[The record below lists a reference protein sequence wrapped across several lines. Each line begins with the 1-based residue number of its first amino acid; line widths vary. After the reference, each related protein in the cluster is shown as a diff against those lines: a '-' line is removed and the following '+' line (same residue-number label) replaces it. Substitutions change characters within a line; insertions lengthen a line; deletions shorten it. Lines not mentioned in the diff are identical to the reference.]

1 MIGSVAAAG
10 SQPAPSRDDAR
21 LRKACAD
28 MEGVFLAQ
36 LFAQLRETV
45 PHDGIVDGGTGEEMF
60 SSMMDENV
68 AAAAARQQT
77 RGLGVA
83 LYHQLRKALAAEAA
97 PPAAS
102 DRPAATSA
110 QAAPVAAPSAEAP

>member
-10 SQPAPSRDDAR
+10 TRPAPSSDDAR
-21 LRKACAD
+21 LRRACAD

-36 LFAQLRETV
+36 LFAQLRQTV
-45 PHDGIVDGGTGEEMF
+45 PHDGIVDGGTGEEIF

-83 LYHQLRKALAAEAA
+83 LYHQLRKALPAEAA
-97 PPAAS
+97 APRAEPPAA
-102 DRPAATSA
+102 ATP
-110 QAAPVAAPSAEAP
+110 QAASAPEAS

>member
-1 MIGSVAAAG
+1 
-10 SQPAPSRDDAR
+10 
-21 LRKACAD
+21 

-68 AAAAARQQT
+68 AGAAARQQT

-83 LYHQLRKALAAEAA
+83 LYHQLRKTLAAEAA
-97 PPAAS
+97 APGADPAAA
-102 DRPAATSA
+102 PAGPNAAATS
-110 QAAPVAAPSAEAP
+110 EAP